1 MWVVNFFLS
10 KNSVEKNF
18 PELFMVTSYTKIFE
32 K

>member
-1 MWVVNFFLS
+1 MWVVIFFS

-18 PELFMVTSYTKIFE
+18 PELFMVISYTKIFE